1 MLKNAIAYILR
12 KRSRTVI
19 IFIILTI
26 VLSCLYSCLNIMKST
41 INLENNLYKL
51 SNTSLS
57 ITQNNNENFKTN
69 QFKEIE
75 NIKEI
80 KETIPQYDGLA
91 KSTNI
96 KAVEGMQMIERDD
109 MPEEFRNI
117 FSIEATNNTGKD
129 NLFNSGIFTLIKGR
143 HIEKDD
149 REKIIIHEELAQK
162 NNLELNNIELDN
174 TGVNTPDTVGVDANT
189 QQTQG
194 DKSAWDIYTKKTHVI
209 GRTVSIITLVML
221 VGAPFL
227 IGKLLGAYPDL
238 GAAGKGFLS
247 VGIVWLVSSIAEF
260 LIYTPMLGAGGGY
273 QAFITGNLINM
284 KIPCAV
290 NARDMVGAKTGT
302 PENEIIST
310 ISIATSSLVTI
321 LVLALGVL
329 LMVPLQPVLQSEVL
343 QPAFEN
349 VVPALFGAM
358 AYKYYRKNMK
368 IAALPLILMSLL
380 FILVPSLIG
389 STSFMIVPSGAI
401 AIGVAYLLFRKKN
414 TQNPEQTKADPNS
427 VNTGDE

>member
-1 MLKNAIAYILR
+1 M
-12 KRSRTVI
+12 
-19 IFIILTI
+19 
-26 VLSCLYSCLNIMKST
+26 
-41 INLENNLYKL
+41 ENN
-51 SNTSLS
+51 
-57 ITQNNNENFKTN
+57 
-69 QFKEIE
+69 
-75 NIKEI
+75 
-80 KETIPQYDGLA
+80 
-91 KSTNI
+91 
-96 KAVEGMQMIERDD
+96 V
-109 MPEEFRNI
+109 
-117 FSIEATNNTGKD
+117 
-129 NLFNSGIFTLIKGR
+129 
-143 HIEKDD
+143 
-149 REKIIIHEELAQK
+149 
-162 NNLELNNIELDN
+162 ELNNIERDN
-174 TGVNTPDTVGVDANT
+174 TGVNPPGTDGVDANT

-194 DKSAWDIYTKKTHVI
+194 DKSAWDTYTKKTHII
-209 GRTVSIITLVML
+209 GRTVSVIALIML

-238 GAAGKGFLS
+238 GAVGMGFLS
-247 VGIVWLVSSIAEF
+247 VGIVWLVSRIAEF
-260 LIYTPMLGAGGGY
+260 LIYAPMLGAGGGY
-273 QAFITGNLINM
+273 LAFITGNLINM

-401 AIGVAYLLFRKKN
+401 AIGVAYLMFRKKN
-414 TQNPEQTKADPNS
+414 MQSTEQTKADPDRA
-427 VNTGDE
+427 NTGDE

>member
-1 MLKNAIAYILR
+1 MESPKLKAESLGRA
-12 KRSRTVI
+12 V
-19 IFIILTI
+19 
-26 VLSCLYSCLNIMKST
+26 YSKMKGIKIM
-41 INLENNLYKL
+41 ENN
-51 SNTSLS
+51 
-57 ITQNNNENFKTN
+57 
-69 QFKEIE
+69 
-75 NIKEI
+75 
-80 KETIPQYDGLA
+80 
-91 KSTNI
+91 
-96 KAVEGMQMIERDD
+96 V
-109 MPEEFRNI
+109 
-117 FSIEATNNTGKD
+117 
-129 NLFNSGIFTLIKGR
+129 
-143 HIEKDD
+143 
-149 REKIIIHEELAQK
+149 
-162 NNLELNNIELDN
+162 ELNNIKLDN
-174 TGVNTPDTVGVDANT
+174 TGVNTPGTVGADANT

-238 GAAGKGFLS
+238 GAVGKGFLS

-273 QAFITGNLINM
+273 LAFITGNLINM

-401 AIGVAYLLFRKKN
+401 AIGVAYLMFRKKN
-414 TQNPEQTKADPNS
+414 MQSPKQTKADPDRA
-427 VNTGDE
+427 NTGDE

>member
-1 MLKNAIAYILR
+1 MESPKLKAESLGRA
-12 KRSRTVI
+12 V
-19 IFIILTI
+19 
-26 VLSCLYSCLNIMKST
+26 YSKMKGIKIM
-41 INLENNLYKL
+41 ENN
-51 SNTSLS
+51 
-57 ITQNNNENFKTN
+57 
-69 QFKEIE
+69 
-75 NIKEI
+75 
-80 KETIPQYDGLA
+80 
-91 KSTNI
+91 
-96 KAVEGMQMIERDD
+96 V
-109 MPEEFRNI
+109 
-117 FSIEATNNTGKD
+117 
-129 NLFNSGIFTLIKGR
+129 
-143 HIEKDD
+143 
-149 REKIIIHEELAQK
+149 
-162 NNLELNNIELDN
+162 ELNNIKLDN
-174 TGVNTPDTVGVDANT
+174 TGVNTPGTVGADANT

-273 QAFITGNLINM
+273 LAFITGNLINM

-414 TQNPEQTKADPNS
+414 TQKTTE
-427 VNTGDE
+427 E